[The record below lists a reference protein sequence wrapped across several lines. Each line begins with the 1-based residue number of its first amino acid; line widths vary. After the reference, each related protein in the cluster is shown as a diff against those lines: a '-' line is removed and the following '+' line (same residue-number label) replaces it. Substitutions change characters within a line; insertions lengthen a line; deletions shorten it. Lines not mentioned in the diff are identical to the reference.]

1 MAYSDD
7 AVKSKLSSLNE
18 TQDSIVANA
27 QWIMFHRRHADRTA
41 ALWMQKLQE
50 SPLPRRLVLIY
61 LANEVVQQSR
71 ARGKQDFLLAF
82 EPLIADATGVAYKG
96 ASQDAQGKVRRV
108 TEVWRQRGIFDRRI
122 LDQVD
127 ARMAEIDKTRA
138 GKSAGG
144 AKLGGSLFG
153 GGTGG
158 SVPPELDSISKSV
171 ASLNKADITKTPAIN
186 AAEVDYARTTDAS
199 APLPTPPVHAA
210 RLAAL
215 MKNLATAQGALE
227 ASMQARK
234 ELLSGLEELIQTNR
248 SKLAEDEEIALEL
261 SKKRETIDMKKQ
273 EVEDA
278 IMSGLSS
285 NDHYNATTHST
296 FMDNVTNGSPELD
309 PERPEA
315 EGFTPP
321 PEAEPLA
328 QHSSP
333 APASDNL
340 SQLPPSEHIQANT
353 SIVEPMAAQS
363 PVVDNSR
370 PILDPSM
377 TPPASVS
384 ASSNGVRQPSSEV
397 PSDPRLKR
405 RKMSHKTTEEE
416 MSEDLFGAGG
426 LGGAVDEDSI
436 SAMLDS

>member
-1 MAYSDD
+1 MTYSDD
-7 AVKSKLSSLNE
+7 AVTSKLSSLNE

-96 ASQDAQGKVRRV
+96 ASQDAQGKLRRV

-127 ARMAEIDKTRA
+127 ARLAEIDKTRA

-153 GGTGG
+153 GGTGAG
-158 SVPPELDSISKSV
+158 VPAELDGISKSV
-171 ASLNKADITKTPAIN
+171 ASLNKAEFAKTPAIT
-186 AAEVDYARTTDAS
+186 AAEADYEKTTDAS
-199 APLPTPPVHAA
+199 SPLPTPPVHAA
-210 RLAAL
+210 RLSAL

-234 ELLSGLEELIQTNR
+234 ELLSGLETLIETNR
-248 SKLAEDEEIALEL
+248 SKLAEDEGIALEL
-261 SKKRETIDMKKQ
+261 SKKREIIELKKQ
-273 EVEDA
+273 EVEDG
-278 IMSGLSS
+278 IMSGLS
-285 NDHYNATTHST
+285 NDNYSATVDSVS
-296 FMDNVTNGSPELD
+296 MDKITNGNSELD
-309 PERPEA
+309 PGRPEA

-321 PEAEPLA
+321 PPEAEAFTPPPM
-328 QHSSP
+328 SEP
-333 APASDNL
+333 APE
-340 SQLPPSEHIQANT
+340 Q
-353 SIVEPMAAQS
+353 AAQVPS
-363 PVVDNSR
+363 LAHLQSSTTSLNTVDDEPAVTSNLAPVSQ
-370 PILDPSM
+370 PSA
-377 TPPASVS
+377 TPPMSAPSNGIRQ
-384 ASSNGVRQPSSEV
+384 ASSEMS
-397 PSDPRLKR
+397 SDPRLKR
-405 RKMSHKTTEEE
+405 RKMSHRTPEEE
-416 MSEDLFGAGG
+416 MSDDLFGAGG
-426 LGGAVDEDSI
+426 LGNGVDDESI
-436 SAMLDS
+436 SAMLGT